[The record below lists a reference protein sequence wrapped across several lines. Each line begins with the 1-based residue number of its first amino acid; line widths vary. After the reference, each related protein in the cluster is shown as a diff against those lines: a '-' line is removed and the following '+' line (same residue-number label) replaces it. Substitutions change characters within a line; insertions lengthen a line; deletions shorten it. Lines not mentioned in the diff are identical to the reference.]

1 MVYRY
6 KAKST
11 AAGLATGVIE
21 ADSTFAAQQDLRRQG
36 QLMPTISES
45 SSRPST
51 GNQKKTHRTKKV
63 PKTELLMLTSQLSIM
78 CESGVDLAE
87 AIEESARQAT
97 HPVLRKAL
105 IQVHR
110 DISDGRR
117 IADAMAAQSET
128 FGSTYVASFAAGESS
143 GNMEAVLNRLATILE
158 GEIRLRSMLVTVMA
172 YPIVLTGLSIVT
184 LGVLLLF
191 VLPHFGEIFEGMK
204 VPLPGSTQMLLGL
217 SNSFTEHP
225 DVWCLTVLAG
235 FATAVFCSR
244 RPAVRRKF
252 DHLMLHMKGVSAVTQ
267 SLVAGRAFRMC
278 GTMVESGVPLL
289 EAIQMTRSSI
299 RNSVFREL
307 FDVLEIEVLNGR
319 GIGTALA
326 GTKYVPR
333 GAARMII
340 TAEKT
345 GRLGQVMDRVG
356 TFYETE
362 GTRRLEELSKLLEP
376 AIIIIMGCVVA
387 TVVLSILLP
396 MFALTQMTGMN

>member
-1 MVYRY
+1 MVYHY
-6 KAKST
+6 KAEST
-11 AAGLATGVIE
+11 LGGPATGVTE
-21 ADSTFAAQQDLRRQG
+21 ADPTFTAPPSLRRQG
-36 QLMPTISES
+36 QLMTRSSISTD
-45 SSRPST
+45 RTFT
-51 GNQKKTHRTKKV
+51 GNYKRTGSRKKV

-117 IADAMAAQSET
+117 IADAMAAQSEI
-128 FGSTYVASFAAGESS
+128 FGSTYVASFSAGESS
-143 GNMEAVLNRLATILE
+143 GNMETVLRRLAAILE

-172 YPIVLTGLSIVT
+172 YPVVLAGLSFVT

-191 VLPHFGEIFEGMK
+191 VLPHFGAIFEGMK
-204 VPLPGSTQMLLGL
+204 VPLPASTQILLGL
-217 SNSFTEHP
+217 SNSFTEYP
-225 DVWCLTVLAG
+225 EIWCLSLLG
-235 FATAVFCSR
+235 GIATAVLCSR
-244 RPAVRRKF
+244 SPAVHRKF
-252 DHLMLHMKGVSAVTQ
+252 DHLMLHMTGVSDVTQ

-289 EAIQMTRSSI
+289 EAIRMTRLSI
-299 RNSVFREL
+299 QNSVFREL
-307 FDVLEIEVLNGR
+307 FDVLETEVLNGR
-319 GIGTALA
+319 GIGNALA
-326 GTKYVPR
+326 ATKYIPR
-333 GAARMII
+333 GAARMVV

-345 GRLGQVMDRVG
+345 GRLGQVMDRAG

-362 GTRRLEELSKLLEP
+362 GKRRLEELSKLLEP

-387 TVVLSILLP
+387 LVVLSILLP
-396 MFALTQMTGMN
+396 MFALTQMTGAN